1 MNERDG
7 NTQDRRA
14 GRDVVLVVDDEA
26 INQMVL
32 TAVLD
37 PDYRVLSA
45 VSGLEA
51 LEMAH
56 GSPRPDLILLD
67 VMMPDMD
74 GLEVL
79 ARLRADEVTRDIP
92 VILVT
97 ALVDDEHEQTG
108 FEAGAADYIHKP
120 IRIPIVQARVRAQL
134 DAKSARDMLFKNNLH
149 LRHKVEGGV
158 RALETAQMQLMH
170 AEKMA
175 SLGQL
180 AAGIAHEINNPIGF
194 VSSNLGSLERYL
206 EEVISL
212 VEAYARGAAASADRA
227 VFAEATELRRQLD
240 YDFLCDDARQLLV
253 ECRDGIDR
261 VRKIVQDLKGYSHV
275 GNDWQWADLHE
286 GLDSTLNIARNELK
300 YHCTVIREYGDLPQ
314 ICCMPSQINQ
324 VFMNLLVNAAHAI
337 EGQGEIVI
345 RTARFGDDAVQIHIS
360 DTGKGIPPE
369 NLSRIFEPFF
379 TTKKVGQGTGLGLA
393 LSWRIVERHHGRLE
407 VKSEPGKG
415 TTFIL
420 TLPVMPPEAE
430 NEFGPA

>member
-45 VSGLEA
+45 ISGLEA
-51 LEMAH
+51 LEMAR

-79 ARLRADEVTRDIP
+79 ARLRADEATRDIP

-158 RALETAQMQLMH
+158 RALETAQMQLMQ

-206 EEVISL
+206 ADVISL
-212 VEAYARGAAASADRA
+212 VEAYARGAAASADHA

-240 YDFLCDDARQLLV
+240 YDFLCDDAR
-253 ECRDGIDR
+253 
-261 VRKIVQDLKGYSHV
+261 
-275 GNDWQWADLHE
+275 
-286 GLDSTLNIARNELK
+286 
-300 YHCTVIREYGDLPQ
+300 
-314 ICCMPSQINQ
+314 
-324 VFMNLLVNAAHAI
+324 
-337 EGQGEIVI
+337 
-345 RTARFGDDAVQIHIS
+345 
-360 DTGKGIPPE
+360 
-369 NLSRIFEPFF
+369 
-379 TTKKVGQGTGLGLA
+379 
-393 LSWRIVERHHGRLE
+393 
-407 VKSEPGKG
+407 
-415 TTFIL
+415 
-420 TLPVMPPEAE
+420 
-430 NEFGPA
+430 